1 MIPSELRVLVVD
13 DDFRVANLHAG
24 IVSALPGFT
33 VGATVH
39 TLAAARSALAAG
51 ERGDRGGGAG
61 VSMAAATAFDLALID
76 VYLPDGS
83 GVELVREIRCD
94 AMMLTAATE
103 SETVRAALAAG
114 ALAYLVKPFDH
125 AALAARLAGYAR
137 YRRLLSAPV
146 VTPRDIDSALESLRP
161 AGSAGVRAGRGVPDE
176 RPGAPGDP
184 GLADGALGR
193 GGLRRHRR
201 LPSHRPA
208 LPGQP
213 GRRRHPAHAAALR
226 QHGPPRAGI
235 RRRTHLTEFRYRFR
249 NYS

>member
-1 MIPSELRVLVVD
+1 MIPSELSVLVVD

-24 IVSALPGFT
+24 IVSALRGFT

-39 TLAAARSALAAG
+39 TLAAARSALAA
-51 ERGDRGGGAG
+51 D
-61 VSMAAATAFDLALID
+61 AFDLALVD

-103 SETVRAALAAG
+103 ADTVRAALSAG

-146 VTPRDIDSALESLRP
+146 VTPRDIDSALEALRP
-161 AGSAGVRAGRGVPDE
+161 AGAAGP
-176 RPGAPGDP
+176 
-184 GLADGALGR
+184 
-193 GGLRRHRR
+193 
-201 LPSHRPA
+201 
-208 LPGQP
+208 
-213 GRRRHPAHAAALR
+213 AAASVSPTKDLVLQAVRDSPAALSAAEVSAVTGVSRATAQRYLANLVAVGTLR
-226 QHGPPRAGI
+226 MQLRYGSTGRPEQEYAAAARA
-235 RRRTHLTEFRYRFR
+235 
-249 NYS
+249 

>member
-1 MIPSELRVLVVD
+1 MIPSDLTVLVVD

-39 TLAAARSALAAG
+39 TLAAARSALAAD
-51 ERGDRGGGAG
+51 ERSGGAG
-61 VSMAAATAFDLALID
+61 VGGDAAFDLALID

-83 GVELVREIRCD
+83 GVDLVREIRCD

-103 SETVRAALAAG
+103 AETVRAALSAG

-146 VTPRDIDSALESLRP
+146 VTPRDIDSALEALRP
-161 AGSAGVRAGRGVPDE
+161 AGVAGPAAASGSPTKDLVLRAVRDSPAALSAAEVSAATGVSRATAQRY
-176 RPGAPGDP
+176 
-184 GLADGALGR
+184 LANLVAAGALRMQLRYGSTGR
-193 GGLRRHRR
+193 
-201 LPSHRPA
+201 PE
-208 LPGQP
+208 QEY
-213 GRRRHPAHAAALR
+213 AAV
-226 QHGPPRAGI
+226 AGTNS
-235 RRRTHLTEFRYRFR
+235 RT
-249 NYS
+249 